1 MSARVIEA
9 SEVEHIFSCALT
21 GIWTTSLSL
30 GGVCPALVLRA
41 ALGLCYGPAVACYVH
56 YSCFSVGSL
65 SSPCR
70 GGGGV
75 NYSPGIFS
83 KDQFSWF
90 TLPPWLAAGDSFMN
104 KCFLRS
110 IGVSPL
116 VLRLSIGISTFPCV
130 GWAIASPCITVRSL
144 RATLSVQ
151 VLLRV
156 EIFCDFAHDPVLVR
170 VLEAPPS

>member
-1 MSARVIEA
+1 M
-9 SEVEHIFSCALT
+9 
-21 GIWTTSLSL
+21 W
-30 GGVCPALVLRA
+30 
-41 ALGLCYGPAVACYVH
+41 
-56 YSCFSVGSL
+56 
-65 SSPCR
+65 
-70 GGGGV
+70 GGGCV

-90 TLPPWLAAGDSFMN
+90 TLPSWLATGDSLMN

-116 VLRLSIGISTFPCV
+116 VLRLSIGISTFPRV

-156 EIFCDFAHDPVLVR
+156 EILATLRMILYSYVYWKRLRVNSRGYGRQNCGAISPVHFLPRAVGSVSPLPGRKLLVAR
-170 VLEAPPS
+170 LGGYV

>member
-1 MSARVIEA
+1 MS
-9 SEVEHIFSCALT
+9 
-21 GIWTTSLSL
+21 
-30 GGVCPALVLRA
+30 
-41 ALGLCYGPAVACYVH
+41 
-56 YSCFSVGSL
+56 
-65 SSPCR
+65 
-70 GGGGV
+70 GGGCV

-90 TLPPWLAAGDSFMN
+90 TLPSWLAAGDSFMN

-151 VLLRV
+151 VLLHV
-156 EIFCDFAHDPVLVR
+156 EILAALRMILYSYEYWKRLRVNSRGYGRQNCGAISPVHFLPRAVGSVSPLPGRKLLVAR
-170 VLEAPPS
+170 LGGYV

>member
-1 MSARVIEA
+1 MVPRLPVMCTIAVSP
-9 SEVEHIFSCALT
+9 
-21 GIWTTSLSL
+21 L
-30 GGVCPALVLRA
+30 GAFHPHV
-41 ALGLCYGPAVACYVH
+41 
-56 YSCFSVGSL
+56 
-65 SSPCR
+65 
-70 GGGGV
+70 GGGCV

-116 VLRLSIGISTFPCV
+116 VLRLSIGISTFPRV

>member
-1 MSARVIEA
+1 MCSDRHLGNISLSGRCLPSSGLKSGLGPVSWARGCLL
-9 SEVEHIFSCALT
+9 CALHLFLR
-21 GIWTTSLSL
+21 WEPFVPTS
-30 GGVCPALVLRA
+30 
-41 ALGLCYGPAVACYVH
+41 
-56 YSCFSVGSL
+56 
-65 SSPCR
+65 
-70 GGGGV
+70 GGGV
-75 NYSPGIFS
+75 NCSPGIFS

-90 TLPPWLAAGDSFMN
+90 TLPSWLAAGDSFMN

-116 VLRLSIGISTFPCV
+116 VLRLSIGISTFPRV